1 MNLLKA
7 WPPTS
12 PRGTPAPPPIT
23 AFLLGWVNR
32 SGLSREWKRVPVWS
46 LHSSAAPED
55 SIRGHGRISH
65 TQGHVMSV
73 CVCADN
79 TQGKWNKTD
88 GFSLEELRDQHKQ
101 EQKPTSLQQTSL
113 KEQRSAFKHDLT
125 GLGTRPKP
133 KVQAD
138 T

>member
-1 MNLLKA
+1 MEA
-7 WPPTS
+7 GPRVVTS
-12 PRGTPAPPPIT
+12 FLRRAGGFHQRSWEDFTHSGTCD
-23 AFLLGWVNR
+23 
-32 SGLSREWKRVPVWS
+32 EC
-46 LHSSAAPED
+46 
-55 SIRGHGRISH
+55 
-65 TQGHVMSV
+65 V

-79 TQGKWNKTD
+79 TQEKWNKTD